1 MKAVVQD
8 RFGPPDV
15 LRLADTGLPETGAD
29 DVLVRVRAAALNP
42 ADWHILRGDPLV
54 ARLMGVGLTR
64 PKARVAGIDAAGVV
78 EAVGVNV
85 RGLRTGDE
93 VLGFC
98 RGAFAEYACA
108 AADLVVPKPASLTFE
123 QAAAV
128 PVAAT
133 TALRGIREVG
143 EVTAGQRVLVIGAGG
158 GVGTYAVQIAAALGA
173 EVTGVCSTRNV
184 ELMRSIGAAHVIDYT
199 TDDFTSGPARYD
211 VILDNVSSLPLSRL
225 RGALTP
231 KGTLVLND
239 GGSPG
244 HVFGPVAGIVR
255 AVVANAFVS
264 QRLRPLPSRQ
274 NREELLAVTGLI
286 EDGKL
291 TPVVDR
297 AYPLP
302 DTAEGLRH
310 VEQGHARGKAV
321 VTVA

>member
-1 MKAVVQD
+1 MKAIVQD

-15 LRLADTGLPETGAD
+15 LQLSDIDLPEVKAD
-29 DVLVRVRAAALNP
+29 EVLVRVRAAALNP
-42 ADWHILRGDPLV
+42 ADWHILRGDPRI
-54 ARLMGVGLTR
+54 ARLMGVGLTK

-78 EAVGVNV
+78 EAAGANV
-85 RGLRTGDE
+85 RGLRIGEE

-143 EVTAGQRVLVIGAGG
+143 GVTAGQRVLVTGAGG
-158 GVGTYAVQIAAALGA
+158 GVGSYAVQIAAALGA

-184 ELMRSIGAAHVIDYT
+184 ELVRSIGAAHVVDYT
-199 TDDFTSGPARYD
+199 AEDFTGGRIRYD
-211 VILDNVSSLPLSRL
+211 VIFDNVSSLPLSRL
-225 RGALTP
+225 RAALTP
-231 KGTLVLND
+231 KGTLVVNG

-274 NREELLAVTGLI
+274 NRVELLAVTGLI

-297 AYPLP
+297 TYPLA